1 MTKPG
6 DARGGKAP
14 ALSGGLGIRVAEVK
28 ILLLRG
34 VNVSGANRLPM
45 PEFRAMLGDLGLKD
59 VGTHIQSGNAVFT
72 DPGVEDLPGK
82 IGAAMLARFGFKP
95 ALFILGLK
103 AFNAVLAANPY
114 RKQGQEDGAKVHVFF
129 LAEPARGVDQAALA
143 ALKGGEEQFTL
154 TDAAL
159 YLHAPG
165 GIGRSVLVD
174 KLGKFIKV
182 PMTARNQ
189 RSCESILTMA
199 EAIGTP
205 AQA

>member
-1 MTKPG
+1 MTAAG
-6 DARGGKAP
+6 LAFGGKAP

-45 PEFRAMLGDLGLKD
+45 PEFRAMLGDLGLQD

-72 DPGVEDLPGK
+72 DPGVAELPAK

-95 ALFILGLK
+95 ALFFLPLK
-103 AFNAVLAANPY
+103 EFKAVLAANPY
-114 RKQGQEDGAKVHVFF
+114 RKQGTVDGAKVHVFF
-129 LAEPARGVDQAALA
+129 LAEPAKVQDPAALA
-143 ALKGGEEQFTL
+143 ALKGGEEDFTL

-165 GIGRSVLVD
+165 GIGRSVLVE
-174 KLGKFIKV
+174 KLGKHIKV

-189 RSCESILTMA
+189 RSCESILAMA

>member
-1 MTKPG
+1 
-6 DARGGKAP
+6 
-14 ALSGGLGIRVAEVK
+14 VAEVK

-45 PEFRAMLGDLGLKD
+45 PEFRAMLGDLGLRD
-59 VGTHIQSGNAVFT
+59 VGTHIQSGNAVCT
-72 DPGVEDLPGK
+72 DPGVADLPAK
-82 IGAAMLARFGFKP
+82 IGAAMLARFGFSP
-95 ALFILGLK
+95 ALFIMTLAEFK
-103 AFNAVLAANPY
+103 AVLAANPY
-114 RKQGQEDGAKVHVFF
+114 RKAGLADGAKVHVFF
-129 LAEPARGVDQAALA
+129 LASPATGADQAGMA
-143 ALKGGEEQFTL
+143 ALKAADEAFTL

-159 YLHAPG
+159 YLSAPSG
-165 GIGRSVLVD
+165 VGRSVLVE

-189 RSCESILTMA
+189 RSCESILAMA